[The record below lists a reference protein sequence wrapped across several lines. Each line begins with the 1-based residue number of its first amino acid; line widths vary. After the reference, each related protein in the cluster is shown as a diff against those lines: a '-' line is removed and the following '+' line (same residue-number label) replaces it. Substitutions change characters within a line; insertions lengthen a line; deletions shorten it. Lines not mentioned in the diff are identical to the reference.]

1 MKAPSY
7 LITITTL
14 LLVWSCGTTSTPE
27 SASDDGLIRVSKQRD
42 ITLTSLDSAM
52 VYDAIELSGIIGV
65 PPENDFLVSSLF
77 DGSVR
82 SLHLLP
88 GDEVAKGDLVLEI
101 QDEAILVRQQQFLEA
116 QAAFEFQRAEHERN
130 TTLFAE
136 EVISRKQFEQSQ
148 KALVAAE
155 SAFGSAQKTIELMGL
170 SSEALAAGELSST
183 LRIYAPFSGTVSEIQ
198 CVQGQFISS
207 NEPLMRLTKTDH
219 LHIEFSVFESD
230 LSKLVE
236 GQPVR
241 VALPGQ
247 DEYTLE
253 GEIHRIGKTV
263 EAETRTTPV
272 HADFLNDEDQKRW
285 APGQYV
291 SLSVLVDPSMALTLP
306 ESALSDLES
315 SFYALRFVRETNE
328 DYFFEKVFV
337 KTAKKGNGRVEVLN
351 INDLKTTD
359 RFLESGVFEL
369 VNE

>member
-1 MKAPSY
+1 MRAPYY
-7 LITITTL
+7 LINSLML
-14 LLVWSCGTTSTPE
+14 LLVWSCGTTSAPE
-27 SASDDGLIRVSKQRD
+27 SALDDGLIRVSKKRNL
-42 ITLTSLDSAM
+42 TLVSLDSAM

-88 GDEVAKGDLVLEI
+88 GDEVAKGDLLLEI
-101 QDEAILVRQQQFLEA
+101 QDEAILARQQQFLES

-155 SAFGSAQKTIELMGL
+155 SAFESAQKTIELMGL

-230 LSKLVE
+230 LPKLTE

-241 VALPGQ
+241 VALPGK

-272 HADFLNDEDQKRW
+272 HADFLNDEDQKPW

-291 SLSVLVDPSMALTLP
+291 SLSILVDPTMALTLP

-315 SFYALRFVRETNE
+315 SFYALRFVRESDQ

-337 KTAKKGNGRVEVLN
+337 KTSKKGDDRVEVLN
-351 INDLKTTD
+351 TSDLSSDD
-359 RFLESGVFEL
+359 RFVASGVFEL
-369 VNE
+369 INE